1 MFTKDAKPLDAR
13 GGNSDAILSIVAAG
27 MRVVGDIDG
36 PGLLKIDG
44 VVEGSVSGV
53 RQVIVGRDGSVRGN
67 VNATE
72 VVHAGTIDGAIVA
85 NDRVE
90 VQGTATV
97 NGDIHT
103 RVIVVHEG
111 ARINGTVRM
120 SSATAAD
127 AADRP
132 AVQVMR

>member
-1 MFTKDAKPLDAR
+1 MAIFKDTRPVDMR
-13 GGNSDAILSIVAAG
+13 GGGGDAILSVVAAG

-53 RQVIVGRDGSVRGN
+53 RQIIVGRDGSVRGN
-67 VNATE
+67 VHATE
-72 VVHAGTIDGAIVA
+72 VVHAGTIDGAIIA

-97 NGDIHT
+97 
-103 RVIVVHEG
+103 
-111 ARINGTVRM
+111 
-120 SSATAAD
+120 
-127 AADRP
+127 
-132 AVQVMR
+132 